1 MVSSRSPVVQDPDD
15 NSGHESDDD
24 GLVISATLQINNR
37 ERRQTIVGAGIA
49 GDTTNPVDSN
59 HFLSLGSLWSWQSDR
74 TCESGICHGQFHL
87 MTSVVPVR
95 VPSKACHNCRRRR
108 LRCDRSYPT
117 CLKCAAN
124 GSQCL
129 GYGGLLRWT
138 HAVASRGKMAGR
150 TTFEEHSTQSGH
162 VVADAPVTARPV
174 RMSSTLIDPLFHELG
189 TRGQFYAHHCML
201 SRPYLRFLSYIKLNP
216 LACAVAT
223 SVCSDLVS
231 YDQPE
236 QNPFRFMI
244 PLMGKFPYLRDI
256 VLATSAM
263 HLATHRR
270 CEGRPVG
277 AELVHALSA
286 RGQAIR
292 QLRAA
297 MARITD
303 ENRSPILATV
313 VFLVNFDLVDS
324 GRGTWKAHLDA
335 AGVLINS
342 LHGPSSKKATP
353 ANTVGLDSTMARLVD
368 VVIADCLTYHIL
380 GSTLAEVDERAA
392 SVYDNIDISAVLHRA
407 EAYSYHC
414 CPPTI
419 LQIVVCAT
427 RLGVDGGLGSLPVQ
441 ALAFDVRGWVD
452 NIANLSINDDREARV
467 RLASAHRAA
476 ACLYIIL
483 TVPQA
488 IGRCRDGVFNS
499 ESLVAEILHH
509 LSCVPADHVLFK
521 GSVWPSFMAGAQTD
535 DPKQRQWCMLRM
547 RSMWRSSP
555 WICPWGYVETA
566 MVTLESVW
574 ATRDALSPKEKRSW
588 NWLKQLKASGNI
600 DCLIV

>member
-1 MVSSRSPVVQDPDD
+1 MLCGVDATFPVMTSTASLDD
-15 NSGHESDDD
+15 NM
-24 GLVISATLQINNR
+24 T
-37 ERRQTIVGAGIA
+37 
-49 GDTTNPVDSN
+49 DSN
-59 HFLSLGSLWSWQSDR
+59 K
-74 TCESGICHGQFHL
+74 
-87 MTSVVPVR
+87 MTTPATKATMMACVVPVT

-124 GSQCL
+124 GKQCL

-150 TTFEEHSTQSGH
+150 TTFEEHSTRSGQ
-162 VVADAPVTARPV
+162 VVANAPITARPV
-174 RMSSTLIDPLFHELG
+174 SMSSTLIDPLFYELG
-189 TRGQFYAHHCML
+189 TRGQFYAHH
-201 SRPYLRFLSYIKLNP
+201 F
-216 LACAVAT
+216 AT

-324 GRGTWKAHLDA
+324 GKGTWKAHLDA
-335 AGVLINS
+335 AGVLINA
-342 LHGPSSKKATP
+342 LHGPSSKKANPT
-353 ANTVGLDSTMARLVD
+353 NTVGLDSTMARLVD

-427 RLGVDGGLGSLPVQ
+427 RLGVTGGLGSLPGMLEDREDRADIAMKLLVQ

-488 IGRCRDGVFNS
+488 IGRFRDGDLNS
-499 ESLVAEILHH
+499 ESLVAEILLQ
-509 LSCVPADHVLFK
+509 LSCVPSDHVLFK

-535 DPKQRQWCMLRM
+535 DPKQRQWSMLRL

-555 WICPWGYVETA
+555 WMCPWGYVETA

-574 ATRDALSPKEKRSW
+574 TTRDALSPKEKRSW
-588 NWLKQLKASGNI
+588 NWLKQLKESGNI